1 MIRIEN
7 YLNTTR
13 QEVEDKSFNIWIGI
27 SLGNKY
33 FTKKHIRTYIQWAL
47 EYTKTNVLVVISDVL
62 HAINLQIL
70 DKKSSI
76 SALRKARNMGDA
88 KYSEVAE
95 VISELSPEAQNKIYV
110 VRWGDI
116 TNTEQ
121 YQHNLETVKNEYV
134 LDREFREHIR
144 HIVRNGRQDRTERI
158 DQLTEQ
164 ELDEL
169 CGYVLNEI
177 PLFINGVQLN
187 STLYTLIPYP
197 GLTEL
202 DELFIGLQN
211 KNLFPRLAEKL
222 KITNKIAILDAYA
235 S

>member
-1 MIRIEN
+1 MRIEN

-33 FTKKHIRTYIQWAL
+33 FTKEHIRAYLQWAL
-47 EYTKTNVLVVISDVL
+47 EYTKTDVLVVISDVL

-70 DKKSSI
+70 DKKSSV
-76 SALRKARNMGDA
+76 SALRKAKKMGDA
-88 KYSEVAE
+88 KYFEVME
-95 VISELSPEAQNKIYV
+95 VISELSPEKQNKIHI

-144 HIVRNGRQDRTERI
+144 HIVRSGRQDRTERI
-158 DQLTEQ
+158 GQLTEQ

-169 CGYVLNEI
+169 CGYILSEI
-177 PLFINGVQLN
+177 PLFIDGVQLN
-187 STLYTLIPYP
+187 STFYTLIPYP

-202 DELFIGLQN
+202 DKLFISLQN
-211 KNLFPRLAEKL
+211 KDLFPELAKKL
-222 KITNKIAILDAYA
+222 KITKKIAILDAYA